1 MILRLFLVLRSQCNC
16 LNFAIV
22 EIIRFITRSRS
33 FVTGYYYI
41 FRTMRFIK
49 VSIIFFFFFLIEIL
63 AKYQRGNAFKS
74 Y

>member
-16 LNFAIV
+16 LNF
-22 EIIRFITRSRS
+22 RGNNS
-33 FVTGYYYI
+33 FYN
-41 FRTMRFIK
+41 
-49 VSIIFFFFFLIEIL
+49 SIAQFCYWILLYFSHNAFYKGVDHFFFFFLIEIL

>member
-49 VSIIFFFFFLIEIL
+49 VSIIFFCFLIEIL

>member
-49 VSIIFFFFFLIEIL
+49 VSIIFFFFLIEIL